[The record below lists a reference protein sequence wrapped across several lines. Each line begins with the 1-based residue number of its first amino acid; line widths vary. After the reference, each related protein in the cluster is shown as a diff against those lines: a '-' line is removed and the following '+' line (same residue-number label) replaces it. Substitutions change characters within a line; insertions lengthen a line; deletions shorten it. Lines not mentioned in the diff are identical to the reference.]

1 MNSFIMESIVS
12 GTMLITSIYQ
22 TRKVFSTFADRFVD
36 WMFTFIVSRFSTTA
50 LHQTNVKLTWDETD
64 PGRQRATMRKF
75 KKEDLLEMD
84 FNAYLASSSD
94 EEDKKDGDEKMNE
107 DQESSDNEDKK
118 IDKYK
123 VRC

>member
-1 MNSFIMESIVS
+1 MFLIFFI
-12 GTMLITSIYQ
+12 
-22 TRKVFSTFADRFVD
+22 
-36 WMFTFIVSRFSTTA
+36 RFSTTA

-75 KKEDLLEMD
+75 TKDDLREMD

-94 EEDKKDGDEKMNE
+94 EDEPEEREENENGDRDLSED
-107 DQESSDNEDKK
+107 EDKK

-123 VRC
+123 VKKPF